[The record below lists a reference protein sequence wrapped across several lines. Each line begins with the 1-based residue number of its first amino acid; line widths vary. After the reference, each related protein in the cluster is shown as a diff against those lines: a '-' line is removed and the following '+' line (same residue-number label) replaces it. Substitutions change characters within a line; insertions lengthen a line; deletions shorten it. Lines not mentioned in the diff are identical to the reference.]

1 MIPVYR
7 IFLIALLLAAAS
19 PIFSQSNDDLPSAPS
34 VVNKPK
40 PASKPA
46 PPTIPAAEQTPPQS
60 APAAADLS
68 DPRDKNDANAPSS
81 DPNTIRVPVNEVN
94 VVFTVTD
101 KHNRYVK
108 DLSKTDFKVL
118 DDDRPVAEIRS
129 FRRETDLPLQVGLLI
144 DASNSIRERFKFEQE
159 SAIEFLN
166 DTIRPRYD
174 KAFVLGFDI
183 APELTQD
190 FTDSSEKLSQGI
202 RALQPGNA
210 TAMYDA
216 VYYACRDKLLKSQQ
230 QTSVRRAIVLVSDG
244 NDNASHVTREEAI
257 EMALRANT
265 IIYTISTNFPS
276 GGDSDRYDKVLE
288 RIADATGGRAF
299 RPFQLT
305 DVANAFAQIQDDL
318 RSQYALSYHPAN
330 FAHDGRYRTIAI
342 SAVKKGLKVRSRT
355 GYYAPGE

>member
-1 MIPVYR
+1 MIAVSR
-7 IFLIALLLAAAS
+7 IFLIALLLAVAS
-19 PIFSQSNDDLPSAPS
+19 PVFSQSNDGLPSAPS

-46 PPTIPAAEQTPPQS
+46 PPTLPAAEQTPPQS
-60 APAAADLS
+60 APAADLS
-68 DPRDKNDANAPSS
+68 DPRDSNDASPSSS

-118 DDDRPVAEIRS
+118 DDDRPVEEIRS

-190 FTDSSEKLSQGI
+190 FTDSSEKLSQGV

-276 GGDSDRYDKVLE
+276 GGDSDKYDKVLE

-330 FAHDGRYRTIAI
+330 LAHDGRYRTIAI